1 MQIQPTLG
9 GLVHQIFCKILL
21 LAARLAPHQG
31 DALLVAEG
39 RSVLPRAESDC
50 FLARLSSLPIHTD
63 NDPLPARRPR
73 ILALARDQGLS
84 SYDATYLELAQRLG
98 ATLASFDRQLNQ
110 AASANA
116 VTLFSQ
122 L

>member
-1 MQIQPTLG
+1 MPYWWPSG
-9 GLVHQIFCKILL
+9 V
-21 LAARLAPHQG
+21 
-31 DALLVAEG
+31 
-39 RSVLPRAESDC
+39 
-50 FLARLSSLPIHTD
+50 
-63 NDPLPARRPR
+63 PLPAGRPR
-73 ILALARDQGLS
+73 ILALALDHGLS
-84 SYDATYLELAQRLG
+84 GNDATYLDLAQRLG

>member
-1 MQIQPTLG
+1 LD
-9 GLVHQIFCKILL
+9 LDVERH
-21 LAARLAPHQG
+21 
-31 DALLVAEG
+31 
-39 RSVLPRAESDC
+39 
-50 FLARLSSLPIHTD
+50 
-63 NDPLPARRPR
+63 
-73 ILALARDQGLS
+73 
-84 SYDATYLELAQRLG
+84 G